1 MQVEVLRRVRAI
13 QAAHGHA
20 KHTLVDDQGRV
31 CLYGALNLAYGAYG
45 SGYIVGDIA
54 AYEFA
59 RDLGFK
65 SVQEAVRWNNAS
77 NNTLDYVLAR
87 LDAAIAQKERLDPL
101 TAAWEPVE
109 PEVRSDDTTDAPP
122 VLTAA

>member
-13 QAAHGHA
+13 QVERGHA

-31 CLYGALNLAYGAYG
+31 CLYGALNIAYG
-45 SGYIVGDIA
+45 SHTFGAYLVDEVA
-54 AYEFA
+54 AFEFA

-65 SVQEAVRWNNAS
+65 TVEQAVQWNNAS

-87 LDAAIAQKERLDPL
+87 LDAAIAQKEQLARI
-101 TAAWEPVE
+101 TTAWEPD
-109 PEVRSDDTTDAPP
+109 VRSDDTTDAPP